1 MRDDLFNLVQKGQ
14 TPQIC
19 IFGVENLGRDIYPQF
34 DLRLMLLIH
43 NNDIYTKNK
52 RYWLNMGV
60 KIQIFWGLTIL
71 DEIEEIVSQKLLQI
85 SL

>member
-34 DLRLMLLIH
+34 DLKLMLLIH

-52 RYWLNMGV
+52 RYWLNVGV
-60 KIQIFWGLTIL
+60 KILINIGK
-71 DEIEEIVSQKLLQI
+71 VKLSTELNI
-85 SL
+85 SFF